1 MRKGVIK
8 LEDRNYIINRITSK
22 KTTVNEFKFDSLTAP
37 PIASMFTMN
46 DIHQLHKI
54 ATSIRYAGNPNKKY
68 KLIDEIMRSRGFVK
82 FVSGTNRVT
91 YRHPEN
97 NSFIV
102 KVAFDDV
109 GLKDNPKE
117 FKNQF
122 RLKPFCTK
130 VFEVTQCGT
139 LGVFERVNPITS
151 REEFCSAAA
160 DIYNVISYWLIGE
173 YILEDIGTKFFMNWG
188 IRDGFGPVLLDYP
201 YLYELDGN
209 KLYCKA
215 PSQNSPSGCCDGII
229 DYDDG
234 FNYLYCTKC
243 GARYRATEL
252 AKAIKN
258 NDIIKGKGETKM
270 KIRVSGGSKNVNKM
284 VEAGKFAGMATSIPN
299 KRYGNHNTNK
309 PTNNKNSRIVRVSIN
324 EDKAETVYRS
334 DDYKDEMKV
343 STSKKSKKKFNNEAN
358 PIKKTVNGVKVTEEK
373 EVTSPIEFDESLMKK
388 PKMSIKEVLDMYSE
402 EEILDMLNIN
412 NTMKVVLDYFKDNL
426 SPLNINMN
434 KKNDVAIDF
443 AGFFIKL
450 LSIINKDTSF
460 IDDICGN
467 DKKVFTEFIREI
479 IKYAFNEKL
488 VAVYDVID
496 DIYENDKKVFTEFI
510 EEIVKYA
517 FNEKL
522 VAVYDDFH
530 KLDIDNDDS
539 AYHLYTDPKVF
550 NADGDLIYE
559 KDDYEVM
566 DLSVEDVPITVNAE
580 EVAETIIEEKP
591 ESTDDNFYTGFK
603 YYAAKVINEKDIFQ
617 DKSRCKVL
625 AIIDENGEMVSNKDK
640 ICVVD
645 LIDNKS
651 VDSLSIVSTKWLNPI
666 LEKLSPDNTEDEK
679 PEIVDVEVID
689 ESETD
694 DTRVVYSDDSDKT
707 TIADSIP
714 NGIFPPNSKTEYS
727 VNGVKGE

>member
-68 KLIDEIMRSRGFVK
+68 KLIDEIMRSRGFIK

-215 PSQNSPSGCCDGII
+215 PSPNSPSGCCDGII

-270 KIRVSGGSKNVNKM
+270 KIRVSGGSKNVSKM
-284 VEAGKFAGMATSIPN
+284 VEAGEFAGMATSIPN
-299 KRYGNHNTNK
+299 RYGNRNNSK
-309 PTNNKNSRIVRVSIN
+309 PVNNKNSRIVKVSIN
-324 EDKAETVYRS
+324 GDKAETVYRS
-334 DDYKDEMKV
+334 DEHEDKIKV
-343 STSKKSKKKFNNEAN
+343 STSKKSKKKFNNEPN
-358 PIKKTVNGVKVTEEK
+358 PIKKTVNGVKVAEEK

-388 PKMSIKEVLDMYSE
+388 PEMSIKEVLDMYSE

-426 SPLNINMN
+426 SPSNINMD

-460 IDDICGN
+460 IDDI
-467 DKKVFTEFIREI
+467 
-479 IKYAFNEKL
+479 
-488 VAVYDVID
+488 
-496 DIYENDKKVFTEFI
+496 YENDNKVFIEFV

-517 FNEKL
+517 FNQKL
-522 VAVYDDFH
+522 VTVYDDFH

-550 NADGDLIYE
+550 NAEGDLIYE

-566 DLSVEDVPITVNAE
+566 DLSIEDVPVTVNAE
-580 EVAETIIEEKP
+580 EASEPVVEE
-591 ESTDDNFYTGFK
+591 ESEISDDNFYTGFK

-617 DKSRCKVL
+617 DKSRSKVL
-625 AIIDENGEMVSNKDK
+625 AIIDENGEMVSDKDK

-666 LEKLSPDNTEDEK
+666 LEKLSEDNTEEEK
-679 PEIVDVEVID
+679 PEIVDAEVID